1 MARVSAADG
10 RDLVLCARRID
21 ELHELRDTLIA
32 AHPERHILVRRLD
45 VGDREAVRRVFTEA
59 VDELGG
65 LDRVVVNAGVGAG
78 EPVGVGSGDAN
89 YRTAQTNVLGTLN
102 QTEAALA
109 HFRAVN
115 AGHLVLMASIAG
127 LRGLGGK
134 ITVYAATKAAVASL
148 GEGLRSDLWDTPIAV
163 TTLFPGYIK
172 TAMTD
177 ADPSIARPA
186 PLAPATAELMRAVD
200 AERAKA
206 YVPAWPW
213 AALSVAMRVMP
224 VGVLRQFGGRVG
236 RSNSKARSNI

>member
-1 MARVSAADG
+1 MARIWAADG
-10 RDLVLCARRID
+10 RDLVLCARRTS
-21 ELHELRDTLIA
+21 ELNALRDTLVA
-32 AHPERHILVRRLD
+32 AHPGRQILVRPLD
-45 VGDREAVRRVFTEA
+45 VGDREAVRRVFGEA

-78 EPVGVGSGDAN
+78 QSVGIGSGDAN
-89 YRTAQTNVLGTLN
+89 YLTAQTNVMGSLN
-102 QTEAALA
+102 QAEAALA

-115 AGHLVLMASIAG
+115 AGHLVLMASVAA

-148 GEGLRSDLWDTPIAV
+148 GEGLRSDLEDTPIAV

-186 PLAPATAELMRAVD
+186 PLASATAELVRVVD
-200 AERAKA
+200 AERARA

-213 AALSVAMRVMP
+213 APLSVAMRVMP
-224 VGVLRQFGGRVG
+224 GGVLRQLGGRMT
-236 RSNSKARSNI
+236 RSHV